1 MPIIIVCKL
10 DYYYTSQRGGFVE
23 IGDILNLPVASNK
36 NLLPC
41 EKETTANIN
50 NEGLTVHSD
59 HRTGI
64 KWRVKQLQN
73 DRAELK
79 DYTINEQDDGNK
91 LVGIVIKT
99 DIRFI
104 SFKSKP
110 RQGNNI
116 SNCFSI

>member
-1 MPIIIVCKL
+1 M
-10 DYYYTSQRGGFVE
+10 E
-23 IGDILNLPVASNK
+23 IEDILNLPIASNK

-64 KWRVKQLQN
+64 KWCVRQLEN

-79 DYTINEQDDGNK
+79 NYTVNEQDNVNK

-99 DIRFI
+99 DIRLI